1 VKRKWTESEREANG
15 RRIWSEK
22 RIWHCLALVYKWSSV
37 FSLRSKAI
45 YTIFSINI
53 YIYIYNV
60 NAFFYWGTTVPVL
73 VPRKQ
78 CFVKTPGT
86 SSTNTTRA
94 NFNKYNIYIYI
105 ISNVRT
111 ILEYIHIN
119 HTVKLAHAAVRT
131 RYEWFTI
138 TLCCKLYVSYS
149 TPSWYLRYHSIFI
162 YSNWS

>member
-1 VKRKWTESEREANG
+1 MEDEYEVKNEFGTVLHWYTNG
-15 RRIWSEK
+15 
-22 RIWHCLALVYKWSSV
+22 VPY
-37 FSLRSKAI
+37 SLYEVRQSI
-45 YTIFSINI
+45 QFSINI

-149 TPSWYLRYHSIFI
+149 TPS
-162 YSNWS
+162 